1 VVLLHVS
8 SSPST
13 LDGSLNKFSIY
24 LVLRLE
30 VVSLTSTRFAMQRRR
45 GKNRDTAAAAADA
58 AREEKNKKLR
68 IEFDPNEDDL

>member
-1 VVLLHVS
+1 
-8 SSPST
+8 
-13 LDGSLNKFSIY
+13 
-24 LVLRLE
+24 
-30 VVSLTSTRFAMQRRR
+30 MQRRR